1 MKYATKHYTIRNNFP
16 LDRTQC
22 TCSESLDE
30 SGCSKEVHAVTGDDI
45 YVHSY
50 NITFVNNFVVVVLQM
65 FLPAYYSIFSVADL
79 KGGARIPHKSVE
91 GANTSFG
98 TGKNCNF

>member
-79 KGGARIPHKSVE
+79 KGGGGLASLIEVLKVP
-91 GANTSFG
+91 A
-98 TGKNCNF
+98 